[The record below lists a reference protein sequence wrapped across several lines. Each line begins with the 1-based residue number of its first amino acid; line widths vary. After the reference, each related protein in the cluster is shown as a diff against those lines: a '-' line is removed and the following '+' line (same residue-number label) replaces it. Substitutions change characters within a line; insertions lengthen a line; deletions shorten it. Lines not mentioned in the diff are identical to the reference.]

1 MKFGILKKRVP
12 DRRVVFSPDALVELK
27 QLYPIANVKVES
39 SDIRIFTDNQYVAAG
54 IEVSAG

>member
-1 MKFGILKKRVP
+1 MKFGILKKKESP

-39 SDIRIFTDNQYVAAG
+39 PILEFYG
-54 IEVSAG
+54 